1 MWTDGSGFFYLG
13 DMQPGH
19 RAATPEE
26 IILWESS
33 KAKPKIDFAQWL
45 ALFTP
50 QERAW
55 AFTSDHPVIREM
67 IARGAAENAID
78 LATPEVTEF
87 LDLAISLGAPLT
99 PARKADVLHG
109 EAPT

>member
-1 MWTDGSGFFYLG
+1 MWTDGKGFFYFG
-13 DMQPGH
+13 DCRPGD

-26 IILWESS
+26 IMLWESS
-33 KAKPKIDFAQWL
+33 KAQAKIDFAQWL

-55 AFTSDHPVIREM
+55 AFSSDHPVIREM

-78 LATPEVTEF
+78 LAAPSITEF

-99 PARKADVLHG
+99 TDRKAQVLHG
-109 EAPT
+109 EAP